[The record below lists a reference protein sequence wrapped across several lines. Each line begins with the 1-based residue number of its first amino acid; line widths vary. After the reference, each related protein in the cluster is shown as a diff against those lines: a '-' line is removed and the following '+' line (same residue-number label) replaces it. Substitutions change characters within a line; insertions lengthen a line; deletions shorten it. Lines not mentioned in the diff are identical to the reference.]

1 MRARLV
7 ELLDLLSTPTTET
20 VKSLAAQLN
29 VTTKTVRNEIKEI
42 NELLASSGFQ
52 KFVINRGTVEGSLT
66 ATQRHQFTDKFI
78 NTDPLDDYLNPQQ
91 RIMFLLLEF
100 LSAKEPLFIVD
111 LQAKMLISKS
121 TMDSDM
127 RDLRKVVQSYGLRI
141 TTDPRHGVNV
151 VGNERAIR
159 MMFVDML
166 THQPSVLSLF
176 YEKLGNP
183 EILVDEAKHVF
194 SIEAIDFVREQ
205 LRKHFSK
212 SALARNDNYQRQAT
226 LITLVWLTRVRNG
239 HYVDDSSDSEPTN
252 LSSRQSEFV
261 SAIISSFQLEL
272 ETTSEIDYLA
282 FSVGSFDSEESTE
295 LDQWAKSQIISSAL
309 IEWMEESLGF
319 PFSKSESLFE
329 RVYKH
334 ISALLRR
341 QNQNINAY
349 NPLKSTIM
357 QSYPKIFN
365 AVQSFFSKK
374 QSEYQIVL
382 SEDEVGYLA
391 IYFSTAQVEIRQER
405 VYTYRIAV
413 VCNYGMAT
421 GRLLAAKLEE
431 HFNVDVI
438 AVLSISELSVLKKLP
453 VSLVFTTIDV
463 DIDGIPSVKINPIP
477 SERDLEIAGKFLA
490 DHSKLSRYEGE
501 QLEPTRLFNNILTL
515 LKNSNIRVEK
525 NLVFDLQR
533 VFEANQLEINER
545 EVQPML
551 KDLVSDSQIQLQ
563 QSADDWETTIEIAA
577 RPLLNEDYIDQ
588 HYVQA
593 MVDSVKKYGPY
604 IVIGPSIAL
613 AHARPE
619 DGAQKLGVTITT
631 LKTPVNFGNPEND
644 PVKIVFCLAA
654 VDNYSHLN
662 VMRSIVQL
670 INDPDKVNQLSKISD
685 ITTFRSVLFDSA
697 QLKGTN

>member
-1 MRARLV
+1 MRERLV
-7 ELLDLLSTPTTET
+7 KLLDLLSTPATET
-20 VKSLAAQLN
+20 VKSLAEQLN

-52 KFVINRGTVEGSLT
+52 EFVINRGTVEGMLT
-66 ATQRHQFTDKFI
+66 TEERRQFTAEFTTNDSS
-78 NTDPLDDYLNPQQ
+78 DAYLNPQQ
-91 RIMFLLLEF
+91 RILFLLLEF
-100 LSAKEPLFIVD
+100 LGTKEPLFIVD
-111 LQAKMLISKS
+111 MQERMLISKS

-127 RDLRKVVQSYGLRI
+127 RDLRKIVQPYGLRI
-141 TTDPRHGVNV
+141 TTDPRRGVNV

-176 YEKLGNP
+176 YQRLGSP
-183 EILVDEAKHVF
+183 DVLVEEAKRIF
-194 SIEAIDFVREQ
+194 SLETIEYVRER
-205 LRKHFSK
+205 LRTNFSK
-212 SALARNDNYQRQAT
+212 SALASNDNYQRQAT
-226 LITLVWLTRVRNG
+226 VITLVWLTRVRNG
-239 HYVDDSSDSEPTN
+239 HYVDDSSDNESTN

-261 SAIISSFQLEL
+261 SAIISHFQLKL
-272 ETTSEIDYLA
+272 ETTSEVDYLA
-282 FSVGSFDSEESTE
+282 FTVGSFDSEESTE
-295 LDQWAKSQIISSAL
+295 LDSWAKSQVISLAL

-319 PFSKSESLFE
+319 PFSKSENLFE

-334 ISALLRR
+334 ISAMLRR
-341 QNQNINAY
+341 QNQRINAY

-357 QSYPKIFN
+357 QSYPEIFN
-365 AVQSFFSKK
+365 AVQLFFSKK
-374 QSEYQIVL
+374 QSEYQMIL
-382 SEDEVGYLA
+382 SEDEVGYLT

-438 AVLSISELSVLKKLP
+438 AVLSISEISVLKKLP

-463 DIDGIPSVKINPIP
+463 DIDGIPSVKLNPIP
-477 SERDLEIAGKFLA
+477 SDRDLEIAGKFLA

-515 LKNSNIRVEK
+515 LKKSDIRVEK

-533 VFEANQLEINER
+533 VFEANKLEINER

-551 KDLVSDSQIQLQ
+551 KDLVNDSQIQLQ
-563 QSADDWETTIEIAA
+563 QSAGDWEEAIEIAA
-577 RPLLNEDYIDQ
+577 QPLLEEDYINQ

-593 MVDSVKKYGPY
+593 MIDSVKQYGPY

-654 VDNYSHLN
+654 IDNYSHLN
-662 VMRSIVQL
+662 VMKAIVQL
-670 INDPDKVNQLSKISD
+670 INDPNKVDKLSKISD
-685 ITTFRSVLFDSA
+685 IASFRKVLFDSV
-697 QLKGTN
+697 QLKETI